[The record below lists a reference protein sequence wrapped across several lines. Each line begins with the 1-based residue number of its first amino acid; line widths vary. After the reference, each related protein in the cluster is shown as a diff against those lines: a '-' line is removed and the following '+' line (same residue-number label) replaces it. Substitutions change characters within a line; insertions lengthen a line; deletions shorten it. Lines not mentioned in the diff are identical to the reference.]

1 VIKTNRIITPGGSF
15 ARAITKAVKN
25 YAALFLV
32 ASFFLA
38 QQILYAPPQVLASEV
53 KIPSL
58 LDSKEVSKFT
68 EIKKMIDGWRYSDA
82 FSAITEKLNSK
93 DKLSDAEKKALYI
106 NLAVVLK
113 MLGKPADALSN
124 IKLAHELNASS
135 EVCLYYLSLLSLSV
149 SDIAAA
155 SSYAGKLKEIS
166 PENPWA
172 YLMSASIFAFEGR
185 ARKAYD
191 EIKKAIK
198 LERDFFEAR
207 AFLFS
212 YYKKRKKYESAR
224 DELKKLMKLTP
235 NFELAPFFTAAGFA
249 DRKAA
254 SEKVKSEILYEYGN
268 LMYNYFKNPKTALKY
283 YKQSEKL
290 NGSHI
295 KTKIGM
301 AQCYALFG
309 QNDRAGELL
318 AEALKINPDDRIAA
332 EHYNSFSA
340 SGSVENFINLNIN
353 TLKSVAISTKFSFC
367 PHCGMANEL
376 NSKKCSNC
384 KKSLS
389 SPPKTEKPVPGD
401 QGAEKKAE
409 IVVDPE
415 EFTQSDEIEQ
425 KYDRCLEAG
434 IKNLE
439 QSDYE
444 SAEINFKEMILLMPD
459 SPEGYNMLGATYLAT
474 RNYDVAISNFKRAI
488 SLNSDFAEGYFSL
501 GKAYEL
507 TGKTGRA
514 EDMYKKAL
522 KIDSEYE
529 EAADALKKLKK

>member
-1 VIKTNRIITPGGSF
+1 MVDSKIVCCYLLP
-15 ARAITKAVKN
+15 ITK
-25 YAALFLV
+25 YG
-32 ASFFLA
+32 
-38 QQILYAPPQVLASEV
+38 YPPKAENTLDYIKEMY
-53 KIPSL
+53 SL
-58 LDSKEVSKFT
+58 GFSSVEIEGIRETHLTKVFEMRF

-254 SEKVKSEILYEYGN
+254 SEKVKSE
-268 LMYNYFKNPKTALKY
+268 
-283 YKQSEKL
+283 
-290 NGSHI
+290 
-295 KTKIGM
+295 
-301 AQCYALFG
+301 
-309 QNDRAGELL
+309 
-318 AEALKINPDDRIAA
+318 
-332 EHYNSFSA
+332 
-340 SGSVENFINLNIN
+340 
-353 TLKSVAISTKFSFC
+353 
-367 PHCGMANEL
+367 
-376 NSKKCSNC
+376 
-384 KKSLS
+384 
-389 SPPKTEKPVPGD
+389 
-401 QGAEKKAE
+401 
-409 IVVDPE
+409 
-415 EFTQSDEIEQ
+415 
-425 KYDRCLEAG
+425 
-434 IKNLE
+434 
-439 QSDYE
+439 
-444 SAEINFKEMILLMPD
+444 
-459 SPEGYNMLGATYLAT
+459 
-474 RNYDVAISNFKRAI
+474 
-488 SLNSDFAEGYFSL
+488 
-501 GKAYEL
+501 
-507 TGKTGRA
+507 
-514 EDMYKKAL
+514 
-522 KIDSEYE
+522 
-529 EAADALKKLKK
+529 

>member
-1 VIKTNRIITPGGSF
+1 MIKTNRIITPGGSF

-198 LERDFFEAR
+198 LERDFF
-207 AFLFS
+207 
-212 YYKKRKKYESAR
+212 
-224 DELKKLMKLTP
+224 
-235 NFELAPFFTAAGFA
+235 
-249 DRKAA
+249 
-254 SEKVKSEILYEYGN
+254 
-268 LMYNYFKNPKTALKY
+268 
-283 YKQSEKL
+283 
-290 NGSHI
+290 
-295 KTKIGM
+295 
-301 AQCYALFG
+301 
-309 QNDRAGELL
+309 
-318 AEALKINPDDRIAA
+318 
-332 EHYNSFSA
+332 
-340 SGSVENFINLNIN
+340 
-353 TLKSVAISTKFSFC
+353 
-367 PHCGMANEL
+367 
-376 NSKKCSNC
+376 
-384 KKSLS
+384 
-389 SPPKTEKPVPGD
+389 
-401 QGAEKKAE
+401 
-409 IVVDPE
+409 
-415 EFTQSDEIEQ
+415 
-425 KYDRCLEAG
+425 
-434 IKNLE
+434 
-439 QSDYE
+439 
-444 SAEINFKEMILLMPD
+444 
-459 SPEGYNMLGATYLAT
+459 
-474 RNYDVAISNFKRAI
+474 
-488 SLNSDFAEGYFSL
+488 
-501 GKAYEL
+501 
-507 TGKTGRA
+507 
-514 EDMYKKAL
+514 
-522 KIDSEYE
+522 
-529 EAADALKKLKK
+529 